1 MDYFQT
7 FLYFDNLASVSFFPI
22 LWVSFFVAI
31 FSFFI
36 IWPISEYALKR
47 FHFSKEKLPSH
58 NTVCK
63 CSECHDI
70 KLISF
75 GIALFAGMIA
85 PTIFIDYFHSN
96 SFIRKV
102 DVIDSPYYQSL
113 PAKSQNDLKTF
124 LLADNPTTGKFEKV
138 VSAPSLNQV
147 IQHIN
152 DDIRWSRF
160 TQDTQTD
167 DDVKQYI
174 KNAQ

>member
-1 MDYFQT
+1 MDYLQT
-7 FLYFDNLASVSFFPI
+7 FFYFDNLASVSFFPI
-22 LWVSFFVAI
+22 LFVGFLVAI
-31 FSFFI
+31 FVFLLT
-36 IWPISEYALKR
+36 WMISEYALKR
-47 FHFSKEKLPSH
+47 LHFSKEKITDH
-58 NTVCK
+58 NSVCK
-63 CSECHDI
+63 CAECHDI

-75 GIALFAGMIA
+75 VIALFAGMIA
-85 PTIFIDYFHSN
+85 PTIFIDYFYSN

-102 DVIDSPYYQSL
+102 DIIDSPYYQSL

-160 TQDTQTD
+160 TKDTLSD
-167 DDVKQYI
+167 DEIIQYI